1 MAYSSGKYSYGIC
14 DKTGFRYA
22 TKDLVFE
29 FRNGSKTGLR
39 VGVDVVDPVHPQ
51 NFIGRIKFDDPQSIQ
66 DARPDRVEPATEVIL
81 DKDSLTTGSSG
92 GGTTVITIKEINHGR
107 SSSVTVRLRN
117 VVGFDGISTSV
128 FQNASGYA
136 ITKVNNDTYTITVSA
151 TATAG
156 NQSGGGQFV
165 TVGPV
170 TLEA

>member
-29 FRNGSKTGLR
+29 YRNGSKTGLR
-39 VGVDVVDPVHPQ
+39 VGVDVVDPDHPQ
-51 NFIGRIKFDDPQSIQ
+51 NFVGRMKFDDPQSIQ

-81 DKDSLTTGSSG
+81 NKDSLTTGSSG
-92 GGTTVITIKEINHGR
+92 GVTTVVTIKETNHGR
-107 SSSVTVRLRN
+107 STSDTVRLRN
-117 VVGFDGISTSV
+117 VAGFDGISSTV
-128 FQNASGYA
+128 FQSASGYA
-136 ITKVNNDTYTITVSA
+136 ITKVDDNTYTITVSA
-151 TATAG
+151 TATTG